1 MSLARGGGDE
11 SWAGALG
18 EGALSSSWAA
28 SAASRLDLGGDG
40 SSDDEAEG
48 PKLDPEPEPEPE
60 PERSPGAA
68 AAFFKARIRS
78 PEAAEGMRLSGGE
91 GSDGGSDD
99 GDDADFMT
107 PPPR

>member
-1 MSLARGGGDE
+1 MSLGRGGGDE

-40 SSDDEAEG
+40 SSDDEADAAQV
-48 PKLDPEPEPEPE
+48 PKLDPQPE
-60 PERSPGAA
+60 PERSPGAAA

-78 PEAAEGMRLSGGE
+78 PEAAAGLRLSGGE

>member
-1 MSLARGGGDE
+1 MSLGRGGGDE
-11 SWAGALG
+11 RWAGALG

-40 SSDDEAEG
+40 SSDDEADAAQV
-48 PKLDPEPEPEPE
+48 PKLDPQPE

-78 PEAAEGMRLSGGE
+78 PEAAAGLRLSGGE